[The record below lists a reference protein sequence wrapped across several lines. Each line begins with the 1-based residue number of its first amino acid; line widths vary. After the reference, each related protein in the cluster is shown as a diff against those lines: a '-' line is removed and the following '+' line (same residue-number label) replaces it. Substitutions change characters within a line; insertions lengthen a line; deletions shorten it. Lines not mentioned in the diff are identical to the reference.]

1 MLLDNSIATIF
12 DGTKSGFI
20 KQISRKNALT
30 PFISGSTTYNFKI
43 NKYKKE
49 ASENGYS
56 FLPAIMESPTGRLH
70 EEFKNLLREISKK
83 KSEESTNIHQSVLY
97 NYYLK
102 RISCVFQKSLSSN
115 FLTRTAQ
122 INGKM
127 SALSKTNHIYQY
139 SFISDFHKFDS
150 TRIVE
155 L

>member
-1 MLLDNSIATIF
+1 
-12 DGTKSGFI
+12 
-20 KQISRKNALT
+20 
-30 PFISGSTTYNFKI
+30 
-43 NKYKKE
+43 
-49 ASENGYS
+49 
-56 FLPAIMESPTGRLH
+56 MESPTGRLH

-83 KSEESTNIHQSVLY
+83 KSEESINIHQSVLY

-102 RISCVFQKSLSSN
+102 RFSFVFQKSLSSN

-155 L
+155 LWSNLLTLYIVTIIFNLNIISTIYPHTSKTIYVGLVEDLTHGFLQRYYIVLPTNNNCL